1 MPAFAS
7 AALAT
12 AVALSALGAVVLCVL
27 VVLYGFPAGDEGSP
41 ERATRRLILTRVGHA
56 LAATCFTATA
66 ILIATVLVQRA
77 PPVVPVAAPPPEPDS
92 RVPALGERIE
102 GQEARLSQTEA
113 RLRELE
119 DALRRRD
126 AAPPRPAVE
135 PSAPPPPPPR
145 PAARTPGAAAP
156 ARSKPRASATP
167 IDETVKPPTAVAS
180 PSTSRGVDAAPLP
193 PPSPSPPSLAPRPAP
208 SPPFA
213 AVQGPGKPAD
223 APPAPSASRPAPR
236 RTRDVPDKLRE
247 DWREIQRGVDS
258 AGDDFRSAVD
268 GLRRR
273 LLGDE

>member
-1 MPAFAS
+1 MPAFAP

-56 LAATCFTATA
+56 LAASCFTATA
-66 ILIATVLVQRA
+66 ILIATVLVQGA
-77 PPVVPVAAPPPEPDS
+77 PPVAVTAPPEPDS
-92 RVPALGERIE
+92 RVPALGERLE
-102 GQEARLSQTEA
+102 GQEARLSETEA

-119 DALRRRD
+119 EALRRRD
-126 AAPPRPAVE
+126 AAPPGPAVE
-135 PSAPPPPPPR
+135 PSATPPSPQR
-145 PAARTPGAAAP
+145 PATGTPGAAAP
-156 ARSKPRASATP
+156 ARSKPRASARP
-167 IDETVKPPTAVAS
+167 IDETVKPPTAAAS
-180 PSTSRGVDAAPLP
+180 SPTSRGVDSAPLP
-193 PPSPSPPSLAPRPAP
+193 PPSPSPPSLAPRTAP

-213 AVQGPGKPAD
+213 AVQRPAKPAE

-236 RTRDVPDKLRE
+236 RTRDLPDKLRE

-273 LLGDE
+273 LLGE